1 MKSIQ
6 SLIFITITLLHCLLH
21 QTICECL
28 TERDLDFEACDLVH
42 LSESALSDIC
52 DRIGLDLEGHVLPAL
67 VTEID
72 EGENEGVGDSKNRD
86 FTHHDYVRGA
96 EECLMIEDEV
106 STCSCCFPIIFSS
119 CELIQFIIIISRPL
133 IKMIRLQD
141 EDPDLIRQLEREAL
155 EEDPDTFADMITQII
170 SNDEVLL
177 KEITEKLAEDEELMA
192 DAKEMLEM
200 GETVETRPDV
210 IGFLFAKYLAEDPS
224 LLDEFDELFSSESE
238 LYEEGAVN
246 EEL

>member
-6 SLIFITITLLHCLLH
+6 SLLFITITLLHCLLH

-96 EECLMIEDEV
+96 EECLMIEDE
-106 STCSCCFPIIFSS
+106 
-119 CELIQFIIIISRPL
+119 
-133 IKMIRLQD
+133 MIRLQD

-170 SNDEVLL
+170 SNDKVLL

-200 GETVETRPDV
+200 GETLETRPDV

-224 LLDEFDELFSSESE
+224 LLDEFDELFGSESE